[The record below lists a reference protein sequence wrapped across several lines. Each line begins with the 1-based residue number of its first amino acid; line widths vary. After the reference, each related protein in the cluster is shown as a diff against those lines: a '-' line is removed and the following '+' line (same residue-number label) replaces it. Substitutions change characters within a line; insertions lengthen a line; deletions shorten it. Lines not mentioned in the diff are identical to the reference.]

1 MDCSL
6 LGSSVHGICRA
17 RILEWVTTSC
27 SRGSSRPRDRTR
39 GLPKCRQT
47 LLTSEPPGKASF
59 TRSHAGLHHSQHP
72 HPHRPHPPHTNSA
85 PALLSRT
92 PPPPPQPPTLNPPIL
107 STSPRPA
114 RNPNAPSP
122 AILGGVATGTTPPRL
137 FVPSPP
143 FPEPWETQVA
153 IPRSREICSGR
164 KQELG
169 LVGPHC

>member
-72 HPHRPHPPHTNSA
+72 HPHRPHPPHTNW
-85 PALLSRT
+85 P
-92 PPPPPQPPTLNPPIL
+92 
-107 STSPRPA
+107 
-114 RNPNAPSP
+114 
-122 AILGGVATGTTPPRL
+122 
-137 FVPSPP
+137 PP
-143 FPEPWETQVA
+143 FPPSQTLNAHILAPPQA
-153 IPRSREICSGR
+153 HQATLMLLLQSFLGALPRAPPFPATSGT
-164 KQELG
+164 LG
-169 LVGPHC
+169 VPSHNTITVLWTLLERDRVGRFGRMALKYV